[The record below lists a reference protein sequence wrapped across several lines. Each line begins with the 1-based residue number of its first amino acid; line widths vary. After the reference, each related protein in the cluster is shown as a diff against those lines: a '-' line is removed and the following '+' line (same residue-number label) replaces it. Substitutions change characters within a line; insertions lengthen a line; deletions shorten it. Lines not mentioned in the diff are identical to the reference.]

1 MGEDEELVLENE
13 DIILIRDTMDEKYEQ
28 LSQEL
33 DEKDLPIGEQINK
46 SYDAARAQQLRNKF
60 TDLTRGG

>member
-1 MGEDEELVLENE
+1 MGEDKELVLENE

-46 SYDAARAQQLRNKF
+46 SYDAVRAQQLRNKF

>member
-46 SYDAARAQQLRNKF
+46 SYDAVRAQQLRNKF